1 MAGMGQLLLCR
12 SAIFRSENALFH
24 LSGLTPPFFAA
35 YFQIADGERRAVRS
49 MWAERVSEVPHYV
62 ERFAKGHPLNTVR
75 GVRSEPRPEFGGF
88 LASNRRGGKKLP
100 GSTGTASRPRA
111 ISPGRSN
118 VSSGFFERSVFA
130 TMLFP

>member
-12 SAIFRSENALFH
+12 SAIFRGENALFH

-88 LASNRRGGKKLP
+88 LAGNRWGEEVARFHRHRVP
-100 GSTGTASRPRA
+100 ASGDLAGPVKRQQRL
-111 ISPGRSN
+111 
-118 VSSGFFERSVFA
+118 FERSVFA